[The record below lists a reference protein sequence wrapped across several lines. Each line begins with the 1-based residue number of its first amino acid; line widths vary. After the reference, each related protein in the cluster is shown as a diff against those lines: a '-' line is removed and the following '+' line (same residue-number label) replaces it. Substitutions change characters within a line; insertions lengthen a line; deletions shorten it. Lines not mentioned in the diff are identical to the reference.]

1 MDEVVR
7 TVFWRRLDCPGA
19 EYCQLRRHPDG
30 WELSGTALVALDGHP
45 LRAHYQVVCDAGW
58 ATRAVG
64 VETSTGGT
72 TRTLRLTVDERR
84 RWWDASG
91 ELQPLRGC
99 VDVDLGVSPSTN
111 TLPVRR
117 LGLEV
122 GAAAEIGAAWVRFPE
137 LDVTRLD
144 QRYTRLDARRYRYQS
159 LTDGRAYAIEVD
171 HLGLVRRYEDGWEC
185 VAVDD
190 ARAPG
195 EAREEEVR

>member
-1 MDEVVR
+1 
-7 TVFWRRLDCPGA
+7 
-19 EYCQLRRHPDG
+19 
-30 WELSGTALVALDGHP
+30 
-45 LRAHYQVVCDAGW
+45 
-58 ATRAVG
+58 
-64 VETSTGGT
+64 VETSAGGT
-72 TRTLRLTVDERR
+72 TRTLRLTVDEQR

-111 TLPVRR
+111 TLPIRR

-159 LTDGRAYAIEVD
+159 LPDGRAYAIEVD
-171 HLGLVRRYEDGWEC
+171 DRGLVRRYEDGWER
-185 VAVDD
+185 VAVND